1 MDIIILSCSASIHCS
16 GGAGF
21 TVPLYFGTGLF
32 TSVGFLPYPV
42 QLNVVVGAPI
52 DVPKY
57 EGEGIS
63 PHGSSS
69 SPGSRA
75 RG

>member
-1 MDIIILSCSASIHCS
+1 M
-16 GGAGF
+16 
-21 TVPLYFGTGLF
+21 PLYLGTGLF

-57 EGEGIS
+57 EGEQ
-63 PHGSSS
+63 
-69 SPGSRA
+69 RY
-75 RG
+75 